1 MSSSEDQV
9 HFLLNKIKGDNNG
22 IDGIQSIDFAE
33 LWSQDRKGEDYL
45 VNHILPS
52 GGREVAVFAP
62 GGTGKTEFALAGMV
76 FPLVT
81 GRSVLGEPP
90 KPPIDVSYFDRE
102 MTPDDIKD
110 SLIDAGLSP
119 NDDLSHL
126 HYYQH
131 QAFEPLDTATGGAQ
145 LLEVVKRDG
154 SQLVVLDTLIRFLQG
169 DENSSTTIKDFDR
182 YTGSQLKKLGVGL
195 IRLDHAGMDPTKG
208 QRGTSAKND
217 DVDIVWE
224 LKRAGKGRVVLTCR
238 KSRVSYIQ
246 LGSTLT
252 LVRTEDPVGYS
263 LPLIPY
269 QSETAELAKIL
280 DDLKVSV
287 DASSSVAMTALSKA
301 GKGRRKALVL
311 DALRFRRNQQ
321 SAGSQNPGTAS
332 KPTTGTDSG
341 NRWEPE
347 TELDDTEPSGS
358 SVMREPI
365 VGTSGNRC
373 RESMGTRVP
382 LHSREPV
389 SQTAYWDN
397 SPPLSDEFIEAFDA
411 IFEQEAS

>member
-1 MSSSEDQV
+1 MSSSEDQIR
-9 HFLLNKIKGDNNG
+9 FLLNKIKGDNSG
-22 IDGIQSIDFAE
+22 IDGIQSIDFAQ
-33 LWSQDRKGEDYL
+33 LWNQDRKGEDYL
-45 VNHILPS
+45 VSHILPS
-52 GGREVAVFAP
+52 GGREIAVFAP
-62 GGTGKTEFALAGMV
+62 GGTGKTEFALAGIV

-90 KPPIDVSYFDRE
+90 KPPIDVTYVDNE
-102 MTPDDIKD
+102 MTPDDTKD
-110 SLIDAGLSP
+110 QLIASGHSP
-119 NDDLSHL
+119 NDDLSRL

-131 QAFEPLDTATGGAQ
+131 QSFEPLDTAAGGAQ
-145 LLEVVKRDG
+145 LLEVVKQDG

-182 YTGSQLKKLGVGL
+182 YTGSQLKKLGIGL
-195 IRLDHAGMDPTKG
+195 IRLDHAGMDPAKG

-252 LVRTEDPVGYS
+252 LVRTEDPVGYR

-269 QSETAELAKIL
+269 QADTEELAKIL

-301 GKGRRKALVL
+301 GKGRRKTLVL
-311 DALRFRRNQQ
+311 DALRFRRNHQN
-321 SAGSQNPGTAS
+321 AGSQNPGTAP

-341 NRWEPE
+341 NEWEPE
-347 TELDDTEPSGS
+347 TESDDIDPSS
-358 SVMREPI
+358 SSIMREPI
-365 VGTSGNRC
+365 AGTSGNRWH
-373 RESMGTRVP
+373 ESMGTSVP

-389 SQTAYWDN
+389 SQTTYSDG
-397 SPPLSDEFIEAFDA
+397 SPLHSDEDFFTEDDLDEAM
-411 IFEQEAS
+411 